1 MWDGLELFTDED
13 GSAGAGLDRRRRGSD
28 NGPVPI
34 VSLPSDIE
42 ICYES
47 FGDPADPTM
56 LLMHGLGSQLLVWEE
71 GLCCLLADT
80 GLHVVRYDHRDSGL
94 STIFDADGPPGGT
107 PYDLSDMAADAVG
120 LLDHLG
126 LADAHVVGFSLG
138 GMVAQ
143 VMAVEHPLRCRSLV
157 SMGSTTG
164 NREFGQPAEET
175 LAAMLAPAPE
185 DPDEAVA
192 KDLADRRLW
201 ASVWHD
207 DDHAREVF
215 VDYRVRSSQ
224 PRHAYDRQRGAAVS
238 MGDREAALA
247 TITVPTRVVSGTADT
262 LVLPAAG
269 ERTAEV
275 IPGATFVLLDGWG
288 HDMAPGAWPIL
299 VPAISEHCHAVDRAS
314 VPAGDSN
321 R

>member
-1 MWDGLELFTDED
+1 MFTDDD
-13 GSAGAGLDRRRRGSD
+13 GSAGARLDRRRCGSD

-34 VSLPSDIE
+34 AALPSGVE

-47 FGDPADPTM
+47 FGDPTDPTL
-56 LLMHGLGSQLLVWEE
+56 LLMHGLGSQMLVWEE
-71 GLCCLLADT
+71 GLCRLLADT

-107 PYDLSDMAADAVG
+107 PYDLSDMATDAVG
-120 LLDHLG
+120 VLDHLG

-143 VMAVEHPLRCRSLV
+143 MMAVEHPLRCRSLV

-164 NREFGQPAEET
+164 NREFGRPAEET
-175 LAAMLAPAPE
+175 LAAMLVPAPD

-192 KDLADRRLW
+192 KSLADRRLW

-207 DDHAREVF
+207 DDHARAVF
-215 VDYRVRSSQ
+215 AAYQARSPQ

-238 MGDREAALA
+238 MGDREVALA

-269 ERTAEV
+269 ERTAAV

-314 VPAGDSN
+314 VPAGNPN